1 MQKNT
6 CGRWKDTCGRWWVKV
21 NYYKGEDLRGDWMVT
36 YKIDG
41 VRLLRGK
48 DGKVYT
54 RNGIHI
60 SNADKLPITDC
71 EYFAGDWNESVSQ
84 LRNESRASDCI
95 NANCYKLSPIDPRL
109 VIGMYTNIHKDLMDK
124 LLHQALLKGY
134 EGIVV
139 RKDDIWLKYVPT
151 RSVDLKVI
159 DVIEGTGKL
168 KGMLGA
174 FVTKYGRIGSMAI
187 TADERKRLW
196 EHRDELID
204 KIIQVEYREFNK
216 DTQKLRFPRYIR
228 TRFDKEV
235 EDIL

>member
-6 CGRWKDTCGRWWVKV
+6 CGRWWTKV
-21 NYYKGEDLRGDWMVT
+21 DYYDGQNLNGDWLVT

-41 VRLLRGK
+41 VRLLRGR

-54 RNGIHI
+54 RNGKRMP
-60 SNADKLPITDC
+60 NADRLPVSDC

-84 LRNESRASDCI
+84 LRNESRASECTG
-95 NANCYKLSPIDPRL
+95 NNCYKLSPIDPRL
-109 VIGMYTNIHKDLMDK
+109 VVGIYTNIHKDLMDK

-139 RKDDIWLKYVPT
+139 RKGDIWLKHVPT

-168 KGMLGA
+168 KGMIGA
-174 FVTKYGRIGSMAI
+174 FVTKYGRIGSMAV

-196 EHRDELID
+196 EHRGELID

-216 DTQKLRFPRYIR
+216 ETQKLRFPRYIR